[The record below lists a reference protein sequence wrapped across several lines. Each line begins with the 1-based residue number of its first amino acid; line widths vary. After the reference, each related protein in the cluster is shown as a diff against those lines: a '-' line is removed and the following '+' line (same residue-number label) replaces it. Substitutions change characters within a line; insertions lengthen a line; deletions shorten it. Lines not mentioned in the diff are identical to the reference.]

1 MIDSLPTSEDTH
13 DRGAWRR
20 VARKRPRRVT
30 LACGAVVLTG
40 AVVIGMIGLAGGGR
54 GPDHVGRT
62 DATSRSARPTP
73 SSGAIEPTAC
83 TPASAAALALL
94 TLTWNTGTQSRL
106 DQIHGVVAHAGT
118 TGDDATGLVQ
128 DLDSYLPTNAVWQ
141 QLTRYRTRQHATITS
156 LRTPRSWPGILAANR
171 SRLGD
176 DIAAFTVHAVRRRDG
191 ELDGAPTSA
200 SSTVSFT
207 MFVTCPAGT
216 DQYRLLRLSQLDR
229 PLP

>member
-1 MIDSLPTSEDTH
+1 MSDPLPSSEDTY
-13 DRGAWRR
+13 DRGARRR
-20 VARKRPRRVT
+20 VARKGPRRFA
-30 LACGAVVLTG
+30 LAGGAVVLAG
-40 AVVIGMIGLAGGGR
+40 AVVIGVIGLAGGGR
-54 GPDHVGRT
+54 GPDHAGRT

-73 SSGAIEPTAC
+73 STGAIEPTAC
-83 TPASAAALALL
+83 TPGSATALALL
-94 TLTWNTGTQSRL
+94 TLTWDSGTQSRL
-106 DQIHGVVAHAGT
+106 DQIHGVVALADT

-128 DLDSYLPTNAVWQ
+128 DLDSYLPADAVWQ
-141 QLTRYRTRQHATITS
+141 QLSRYRTRQHATITS
-156 LRTPRSWPGILAANR
+156 LRAPSSWPEILAANR
-171 SRLGD
+171 PRLGD

-200 SSTVSFT
+200 SSPVSFT